1 MGKDIRQDKYREYA
15 IEIIEMLTKSAERLK
30 YSYSKVQQ
38 IDLDKEDFTEEELET
53 IESLC
58 SRFARISDIL
68 LQKAFRFLDI
78 YEFDGYDFPVP
89 KRITLAEGRKL
100 IPSTETFKYIREL
113 RNEVAHNYATDYYID
128 LFKEIFKYTPT
139 LFEIVDNT
147 IEYLNKK
154 FQRN

>member
-15 IEIIEMLTKSAERLK
+15 LEIIEMLTKSAERLK

-89 KRITLAEGRKL
+89 KRITLAERRKL

-128 LFKEIFKYTPT
+128 LFKEIFKYTPI

-147 IEYLNKK
+147 IEFLNKK

>member
-1 MGKDIRQDKYREYA
+1 MGKEIRQDKYREYA
-15 IEIIEMLTKSAERLK
+15 LEIIEMLTKSAERLK
-30 YSYSKVQQ
+30 YSYSKVPK

-89 KRITLAEGRKL
+89 KRITLAERRKL

>member
-15 IEIIEMLTKSAERLK
+15 LEIIEMLTKSAERLK

-78 YEFDGYDFPVP
+78 YEFDGYNFPVP
-89 KRITLAEGRKL
+89 KRITLAERRKL

>member
-1 MGKDIRQDKYREYA
+1 MGKEIRQDKYREYA
-15 IEIIEMLTKSAERLK
+15 LEIIEMLTKSAERLK

-89 KRITLAEGRKL
+89 KRITLAERRKL

>member
-15 IEIIEMLTKSAERLK
+15 LEIIEMLTKSAGRLK

-89 KRITLAEGRKL
+89 KRITLAERRKL

-113 RNEVAHNYATDYYID
+113 RNEVAHNYATDYYIE

>member
-15 IEIIEMLTKSAERLK
+15 IEIIEMLTKSAGRLK

-89 KRITLAEGRKL
+89 KRITLAERRKL

-113 RNEVAHNYATDYYID
+113 RNEVAHNYATDYYIE

>member
-1 MGKDIRQDKYREYA
+1 MGKEIRQDKYREYA
-15 IEIIEMLTKSAERLK
+15 LEIIEMLTKSAERLK
-30 YSYSKVQQ
+30 YSYSKVQK

-89 KRITLAEGRKL
+89 KRITLAERRKL

>member
-89 KRITLAEGRKL
+89 KRITLAERRKL

>member
-15 IEIIEMLTKSAERLK
+15 LEIIEMLTKSAERLK

-89 KRITLAEGRKL
+89 KRITLAERRKL

-154 FQRN
+154 FKRN

>member
-89 KRITLAEGRKL
+89 KRITLAERRKL

-139 LFEIVDNT
+139 LFEIVENT

>member
-15 IEIIEMLTKSAERLK
+15 LEIIEMLTKSAERLK

-38 IDLDKEDFTEEELET
+38 IDLDTEDFTEEELET

-89 KRITLAEGRKL
+89 KRITLAERRKL

-154 FQRN
+154 FKRN

>member
-15 IEIIEMLTKSAERLK
+15 LEIIEMLTKSAERLK

-38 IDLDKEDFTEEELET
+38 IDLDTEDFTEEELET

-89 KRITLAEGRKL
+89 KRITLAERRKL

>member
-1 MGKDIRQDKYREYA
+1 
-15 IEIIEMLTKSAERLK
+15 
-30 YSYSKVQQ
+30 
-38 IDLDKEDFTEEELET
+38 
-53 IESLC
+53 
-58 SRFARISDIL
+58 

-89 KRITLAEGRKL
+89 KRITLAERRKL

>member
-1 MGKDIRQDKYREYA
+1 MGKDIKQDKYREYA

-89 KRITLAEGRKL
+89 KRITLAERRKL

-139 LFEIVDNT
+139 LFEIVENT

>member
-15 IEIIEMLTKSAERLK
+15 IEIIEMLTKSAGRLK

-38 IDLDKEDFTEEELET
+38 IDLDKEDFTEGELET

-89 KRITLAEGRKL
+89 KRITLAERRKL

-113 RNEVAHNYATDYYID
+113 RNEVAHNYATDYYIE

>member
-15 IEIIEMLTKSAERLK
+15 LEIIEMLTKSAERLK

-89 KRITLAEGRKL
+89 KRITLAERRKL

-154 FQRN
+154 FQRY

>member
-15 IEIIEMLTKSAERLK
+15 LEIIEMLTKSAGRLK
-30 YSYSKVQQ
+30 YSYFKVQQ

-89 KRITLAEGRKL
+89 KRITLAERRKL

-113 RNEVAHNYATDYYID
+113 RNEVAHNYATDYYIE

>member
-15 IEIIEMLTKSAERLK
+15 IEIIEMLTKSAGRLK

-89 KRITLAEGRKL
+89 KRITLAERRKL
-100 IPSTETFKYIREL
+100 IPSTEIFKYIREL

-128 LFKEIFKYTPT
+128 LFKEIFKSTPT

>member
-15 IEIIEMLTKSAERLK
+15 LEIIEMLTKSAERLK

-89 KRITLAEGRKL
+89 KRITLAERRKL